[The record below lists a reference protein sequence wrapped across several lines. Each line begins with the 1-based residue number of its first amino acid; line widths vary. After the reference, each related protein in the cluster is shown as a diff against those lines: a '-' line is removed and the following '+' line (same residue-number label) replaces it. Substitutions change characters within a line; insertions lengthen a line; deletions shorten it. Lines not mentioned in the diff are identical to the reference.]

1 MKCGKLLEKSHSF
14 NKTIRSQV
22 YYGIFYF
29 FIFLCILKVKELL
42 LNLNNGE
49 VIEVISTDQGF
60 ESDIKS
66 WVKKNKNTLISIK
79 NENKKITAIIKK
91 GNRISNAEV
100 LNMKNE
106 SKMDKSTMVV
116 FSGDFDKVFASLI
129 IANGSLAMGN
139 EATMFFTFWGL
150 NALRKN
156 NYNTKLK
163 KSVIEKIFCMMM
175 PKGLTKLRLS
185 KMHYFGLG
193 KIMMNFVMKSKNIE
207 TLESLLH
214 EFLKNG
220 GKIIACTMSMDVM
233 GIKNDELIEG
243 VEFGGVATYMD
254 DASDSNHN
262 LFI

>member
-1 MKCGKLLEKSHSF
+1 
-14 NKTIRSQV
+14 
-22 YYGIFYF
+22 
-29 FIFLCILKVKELL
+29 
-42 LNLNNGE
+42 
-49 VIEVISTDQGF
+49 
-60 ESDIKS
+60 
-66 WVKKNKNTLISIK
+66 
-79 NENKKITAIIKK
+79 
-91 GNRISNAEV
+91 
-100 LNMKNE
+100 
-106 SKMDKSTMVV
+106 
-116 FSGDFDKVFASLI
+116 
-129 IANGSLAMGN
+129 
-139 EATMFFTFWGL
+139 
-150 NALRKN
+150 
-156 NYNTKLK
+156 
-163 KSVIEKIFCMMM
+163 MM